1 MSDDDYLSDEQL
13 NDLVRQLNEG
23 GVSLPPAEALPL
35 ETQGHLDQ
43 EDPLRSFLIEM
54 LRAGA
59 TDMHL
64 VSGTAPVFRVDGE
77 IVRSSIP
84 AIEQDSLVAILE
96 THSRMLRQRLL
107 REGSVDFSLSIE
119 RQGSEEPDHRFRVN
133 VHRERGRIAA
143 AIRALPRTIPSINEL
158 GLPAEIERITRLSRG
173 LVLLCGPTGSGK
185 TTTLAAIVAAINRTR
200 PVHIVTIEDPIEYEH
215 ASDKALVEQI
225 EVGRDSPSFGA
236 ALRAALR
243 QDPDVILVG
252 EMRDLETIS
261 IALTAA
267 ETGHLIL
274 ATLHT
279 GDAEQGIH
287 RIVDVFPG
295 DQQGQI
301 RHQLAVSL
309 EAIVVQQLLPRIDR
323 PGRALAAEILFATP
337 PVRVHIRND
346 NLQNLG
352 NELTLGRRQGMVSL
366 EESLAR
372 LVTAGIISRDDA
384 ERRSRRVEDLSS
396 RLT

>member
-1 MSDDDYLSDEQL
+1 MSEYIGDEDL
-13 NDLVRQLNEG
+13 NELVRQLNEG
-23 GVSLPPAEALPL
+23 SAPSPGAPPL
-35 ETQGHLDQ
+35 EVHGHLDQ
-43 EDPLRSFLIEM
+43 EDPLRSLLVEM

-59 TDMHL
+59 TDLHMIAG
-64 VSGTAPVFRVDGE
+64 STPVFRIDGK

-84 AIEQDSLVAILE
+84 PIEHESLVAILE
-96 THSRMLRQRLL
+96 SHCRRLRERIVS
-107 REGSVDFSLSIE
+107 EGSVDFSLSLE
-119 RQGSEEPDHRFRVN
+119 QQGNDTPGDRFRVN
-133 VHRERGRIAA
+133 VHRERGRAA
-143 AIRALPRTIPSINEL
+143 VAIRALPRRIATISEL
-158 GLPAEIERITRLSRG
+158 GLPPEIERITKLSRG

-185 TTTLAAIVAAINRTR
+185 STTLAAIVSAINRSR

-215 ASDKALVEQI
+215 SSEMALVEQV
-225 EVGRDSPSFGA
+225 EVGRDSPSFGS

-252 EMRDLETIS
+252 EMRDLETIAT
-261 IALTAA
+261 ALTAA

-279 GDAEQGIH
+279 GDAEQAIH
-287 RIVDVFPG
+287 RIVDVFPS

-309 EAIVVQQLLPRIDR
+309 EAIVVQQLLPRTDGA
-323 PGRALAAEILFATP
+323 GRALAAEILFATP

-346 NLQNLG
+346 KLQNLG
-352 NELTLGRRQGMVSL
+352 NELTLGRKQGMVSL

-372 LVTAGIISRDDA
+372 LVIDGVISREDA
-384 ERRSRRVEDLSS
+384 ELRSRRVEDLNS
-396 RLT
+396 RLATIG